1 MIRVVLD
8 TNLFVSALLKP
19 DSNPDRIITLVREEK
34 VLLLISDAI
43 CDEITRVLFYPKIR
57 KRLAASDEELQ
68 NFIKLLRTVAIV
80 TPGSLNLPLLAADPD
95 DTKYLIC
102 AVEGRADYIVSGDH
116 HLIDLVV
123 YRGIRVVTPAEFIE
137 IDRGTLF
144 SDRNTYMKMLADAS
158 DVAPVSGDELK

>member
-43 CDEITRVLFYPKIR
+43 CDEMTRVLFYPKIR
-57 KRLAASDEELQ
+57 KRLVISDEELQ

-102 AVEGRADYIVSGDH
+102 AVEGRAEYIVSSDH
-116 HLIDLVV
+116 HLTDLVV
-123 YRGIRVVTPAEFIE
+123 YQGIRVVTPAEFIE

>member
-19 DSNPDRIITLVREEK
+19 DSNPDRIINLGREEK

-57 KRLAASDEELQ
+57 KRLAASDEELL
-68 NFIKLLRTVAIV
+68 NFVKLLRTVAIV
-80 TPGSLNLPLLAADPD
+80 TPGRLNLPPLAADPD

-116 HLIDLVV
+116 HMTDLVI
-123 YRGIRVVTPAEFIE
+123 YLGIRVVTPAEFIQ
-137 IDRGTLF
+137 IVVGAKQG
-144 SDRNTYMKMLADAS
+144 SLA
-158 DVAPVSGDELK
+158 